1 MLPRVHHREG
11 VRQLLHQP
19 RQTVPPGGGLRLQ
32 RQAMK
37 IGFYAV
43 DRIEQ
48 GIAVLVS
55 DTGATVQM
63 PRVELPTGL
72 HEGTV
77 LRVRFGTQ
85 NLPDWSSAVIDKE
98 EEQRRLREAKEILD
112 DLKRSDPGGDIKL

>member
-1 MLPRVHHREG
+1 V
-11 VRQLLHQP
+11 
-19 RQTVPPGGGLRLQ
+19 RLQ
-32 RQAMK
+32 RQTVK

-55 DTGATVQM
+55 DSGATVQM
-63 PRVELPTGL
+63 PHVELPTGL
-72 HEGTV
+72 REGTV
-77 LRVRFGTQ
+77 LRVRFGAQ

-98 EEQRRLREAKEILD
+98 EEQRRLRQAKEMLD